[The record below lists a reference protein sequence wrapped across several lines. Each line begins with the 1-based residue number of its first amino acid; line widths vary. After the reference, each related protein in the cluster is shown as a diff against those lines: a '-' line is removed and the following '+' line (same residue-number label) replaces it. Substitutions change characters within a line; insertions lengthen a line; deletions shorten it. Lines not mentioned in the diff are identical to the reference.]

1 VTARTA
7 RAMSVR
13 RARRLA
19 REIVTHHF
27 GTKPARLLHKA
38 SGLTNFV
45 FEVSH
50 AQGDFIVRVSDEPA
64 KLNAYQK
71 EQWASGRAREA
82 GVPTAEI
89 LEVGNEVVPFP
100 YMISLKVRG
109 DEATHHPK
117 RLEIARE
124 LGALAK
130 RIHGIRTQGY
140 GRTFDWS
147 SNTLS
152 KRETWRDYLANELR
166 ARERI
171 AVLERW
177 KMLPPPALRRL
188 RAAVRRMERWDVR
201 PALTHSDL
209 RLKNVIVDEAGRI
222 GAVIDWENCESN
234 LAPHWD
240 LALALHDL
248 GIDAKEA
255 FVEGYGLRAKE
266 LLEMAP
272 AIRAINLLG
281 YAPAVEAMAAS
292 KDKAGL
298 ERSRARLGGVLDL
311 YAI

>member
-1 VTARTA
+1 MAARRPLT
-7 RAMSVR
+7 VR
-13 RARRLA
+13 RARGLA
-19 REIVTHHF
+19 RELVTHHF
-27 GTKPARLLHKA
+27 GTKPARLLHKT

-45 FEVSH
+45 FEAQH
-50 AQGDFIVRVSDEPA
+50 AQGDFIVRLSGDPA
-64 KLNAYQK
+64 KLEAYLK

-89 LEVGNEVVPFP
+89 LEVGSQAVPFP

-109 DEATHHPK
+109 EEATHHPK
-117 RLEIARE
+117 RLDIARE

-130 RIHGIRTQGY
+130 RIHGIRTRGY

-152 KRETWRDYLANELR
+152 KRETWRDYLAHELR
-166 ARERI
+166 AGERI
-171 AVLERW
+171 AALERW
-177 KMLPPPALRRL
+177 KVLPPPALRRL
-188 RAAVRRMERWDVR
+188 RAAVRRMQGWDVR
-201 PALTHSDL
+201 PALTHADL

-240 LALALHDL
+240 LAFALHDL
-248 GIDAKEA
+248 GVDAQEQFA
-255 FVEGYGLRAKE
+255 DGYGLRAKE

-272 AIRAINLLG
+272 TLRAINLLG
-281 YAPAVEAMAAS
+281 YAPTVEALGAS
-292 KDKAGL
+292 RDKPGL
-298 ERSRARLGGVLDL
+298 ERVRARLGGAFDL

>member
-1 VTARTA
+1 MPRAARP
-7 RAMSVR
+7 MSIR
-13 RARRLA
+13 RARRAA
-19 REIVTHHF
+19 RELVTHHF
-27 GTKPARLLHKA
+27 GTKPVRLLHKA

-50 AQGDFIVRVSDEPA
+50 AQGEFIVRVSDEPA
-64 KLNAYQK
+64 KLGAYQK
-71 EQWASGRAREA
+71 EQWVSERAREA

-89 LEVGNEVVPFP
+89 LEVGNEVVPHP

-109 DEATHHPK
+109 EEATHHPK

-152 KRETWRDYLANELR
+152 KRETWRDYLAKELR
-166 ARERI
+166 VAERI
-171 AVLERW
+171 ETLERW

-188 RAAVRRMERWDVR
+188 RATVRRMEKWEVR
-201 PALTHSDL
+201 PALTHADL

-240 LALALHDL
+240 LAFALHDL
-248 GIDAKEA
+248 GVDAKEA

-266 LLEMAP
+266 LLELAP
-272 AIRAINLLG
+272 AVRAINLLG
-281 YAPAVEAMAAS
+281 YAPAVEAMAAQ
-292 KDKAGL
+292 KDRRGL
-298 ERSRARLGGVLDL
+298 ERYRARLGGALDL

>member
-1 VTARTA
+1 MP
-7 RAMSVR
+7 RAPRPMSVR

-19 REIVTHHF
+19 RDLVTHHF
-27 GTKPARLLHKA
+27 GTKPLRLLHKT
-38 SGLTNFV
+38 SGLSNFV

-50 AQGDFIVRVSDEPA
+50 AQGDFIVRISDEPA
-64 KLNAYQK
+64 KLGAYQK
-71 EQWASGRAREA
+71 EQWASERAREA

-89 LEVGNEVVPFP
+89 LEVGNEVVPHP
-100 YMISLKVRG
+100 YMISFKVRG
-109 DEATHHPK
+109 EEATHHPK

-152 KRETWRDYLANELR
+152 KRETWRDYLSKELR
-166 ARERI
+166 AGERI
-171 AVLERW
+171 DVLERW

-188 RAAVRRMERWDVR
+188 RTTVRRMEKWDVR
-201 PALTHSDL
+201 PALTHADL
-209 RLKNVIVDEAGRI
+209 RLKNVIVDEAGGI
-222 GAVIDWENCESN
+222 AALIDWENCESN
-234 LAPHWD
+234 LAPHWE
-240 LALALHDL
+240 LAFALHDL
-248 GIDAKEA
+248 GVDAKEA

-272 AIRAINLLG
+272 SVRAINLLG
-281 YAPAVEAMAAS
+281 YAPAVEAMAAQ
-292 KDKAGL
+292 KDKRGL
-298 ERSRARLGGVLDL
+298 ELYRARLCGALDL

>member
-1 VTARTA
+1 MARP
-7 RAMSVR
+7 MSVR

-27 GTKPARLLHKA
+27 GTPPARLVHKT

-45 FEVSH
+45 FEVTH
-50 AQGDFIVRVSDEPA
+50 AQGDFIVRISDEPA
-64 KLNAYQK
+64 KLNAYLK
-71 EQWASGRAREA
+71 EQWASERAREA

-89 LEVGNEVVPFP
+89 LEVGNEVVPHP

-109 DEATHHPK
+109 EEATHHPK

-124 LGALAK
+124 LGALAR
-130 RIHGIRTQGY
+130 RIHGIRTRGY

-152 KRETWRDYLANELR
+152 KRESWRDYLANELR
-166 ARERI
+166 AQERI
-171 AVLERW
+171 EVLERW

-188 RAAVRRMERWDVR
+188 RATVRQMAKWDVR
-201 PALTHSDL
+201 PALTHADL

-248 GIDAKEA
+248 GVDAKEA

-266 LLEMAP
+266 LLELAP
-272 AIRAINLLG
+272 AVRAINLLG
-281 YAPAVEAMAAS
+281 YAPAVEALGES
-292 KDKAGL
+292 KDQAGL
-298 ERSRARLGGVLDL
+298 ERYRARLSGALDL
-311 YAI
+311 YAV